1 MCAGH
6 SNSVF
11 LAPTGVE
18 DVDSAHLGGREDILY
33 LFTDVSPFLDH
44 PDFRAKSSHQHPN
57 YSATLSYDSTYL
69 TSSHEEDDQPLD
81 LDCALE
87 VYPVQPTVF
96 LCKLEQD
103 AGNLDIQRRYFPF
116 LEFALAAQAQYVA
129 LETYAADRRLRD
141 DPNLIRK

>member
-6 SNSVF
+6 SNPVF

-18 DVDSAHLGGREDILY
+18 DVDSAHHGGREDVLY
-33 LFTDVSPFLDH
+33 LLMNIGSFLDH
-44 PDFRAKSSHQHPN
+44 PDFCAEGFRQPQN
-57 YSATLSYDSTYL
+57 YPTASSYDGTYL
-69 TSSHEEDDQPLD
+69 ASSHEEDDKSLD
-81 LDCALE
+81 LDRALE

-96 LCKLEQD
+96 LRKLEQD

-129 LETYAADRRLRD
+129 L
-141 DPNLIRK
+141 